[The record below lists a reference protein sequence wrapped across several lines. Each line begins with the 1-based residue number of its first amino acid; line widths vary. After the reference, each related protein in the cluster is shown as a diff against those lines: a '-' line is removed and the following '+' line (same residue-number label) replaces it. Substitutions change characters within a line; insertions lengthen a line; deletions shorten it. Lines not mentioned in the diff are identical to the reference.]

1 SLDKSAVLSSNRML
15 CSENLLL
22 LALVSSCCCL
32 QSLSAKRFGPQP
44 ASFRALSRP
53 AQSGVSSALR
63 SQLGQLASPLPGGVV
78 CPTCL
83 LVAPR
88 ANSRLVQGS
97 VARQEL
103 QQAIRS
109 RGLPQEVANRLAA
122 LAFARS
128 VSFHTFSFTVSAL
141 VGRGHYETFVGAG
154 RRLDDVSV
162 EFGIVHSVAT
172 AQLVAKTTPVPMR
185 SCKRRWFIRRCRSW
199 TQQVP
204 RGLTAEELRQV
215 EAGLRHFAIAAAASR
230 VAASSG
236 LLRSRRSAE
245 EVASDAPE
253 APEVVE
259 ELQLGVSTTAG
270 PTAATS
276 EDGGNATLVE
286 LVRTG
291 FDRLAISAT
300 SQTLRRI
307 PVSMATAFASVFT
320 RSLGL
325 PKSLAGPLRVAV
337 IEAAVTATADGAL
350 KQISALFN
358 SEDDPAAIR
367 FIQLGLVRRQSSFD
381 LTSATVR
388 LEARFADR
396 LQLLVSQE
404 GDDEEVIRIRRL
416 PAQVSHHDVRQAL
429 RLLQAAAEGRLSGKL
444 LPAETALLGKK

>member
-1 SLDKSAVLSSNRML
+1 LKKSAVQSSNRML

-32 QSLSAKRFGPQP
+32 QSLSARRFGPQP

-83 LVAPR
+83 LVAPQ
-88 ANSRLVQGS
+88 ASSRLVQGS

-185 SCKRRWFIRRCRSW
+185 SCKRRWLIRRCRSW

-236 LLRSRRSAE
+236 MLRSRRSAE
-245 EVASDAPE
+245 EVASDAPRHRRWWKNCSWGFRRPQ
-253 APEVVE
+253 AQR
-259 ELQLGVSTTAG
+259 LQ
-270 PTAATS
+270 PRRTAATPRWWSWS
-276 EDGGNATLVE
+276 EPDSTAWPFPLPA
-286 LVRTG
+286 
-291 FDRLAISAT
+291 RLCAA
-300 SQTLRRI
+300 SQSPWQPPSPPCSPAR
-307 PVSMATAFASVFT
+307 SGC
-320 RSLGL
+320 RSLSPGL
-325 PKSLAGPLRVAV
+325 
-337 IEAAVTATADGAL
+337 
-350 KQISALFN
+350 
-358 SEDDPAAIR
+358 SESP
-367 FIQLGLVRRQSSFD
+367 
-381 LTSATVR
+381 
-388 LEARFADR
+388 
-396 LQLLVSQE
+396 
-404 GDDEEVIRIRRL
+404 
-416 PAQVSHHDVRQAL
+416 
-429 RLLQAAAEGRLSGKL
+429 
-444 LPAETALLGKK
+444 